1 MSFRRSNRGSR
12 GRCQQRYGLSR
23 NTSPNSFIIPC
34 YVIFGSNSENQK
46 NKFCKTVWAFWH
58 FWHFSSPFRIC
69 KLQIPLATRETDPV
83 SGHHIFNNLQ
93 AHRATIPFQNVPT
106 ARRSRSTPTPW
117 IVGEY
122 RNVFSSVE
130 TRKSSRRTFSA
141 AYRRDCERWKPY
153 SYFLAGAETGS
164 VFRYLMVI
172 IPLIDIRQPRPC
184 LLPFG
189 VPSCPPQDISTALD
203 SVP

>member
-1 MSFRRSNRGSR
+1 MASVETRR
-12 GRCQQRYGLSR
+12 QTPLS
-23 NTSPNSFIIPC
+23 SPVTLSLVPIPR
-34 YVIFGSNSENQK
+34 IR
-46 NKFCKTVWAFWH
+46 KTNFARDLQDRLGILALLAL
-58 FWHFSSPFRIC
+58 SSPFRIC

-83 SGHHIFNNLQ
+83 SVHHIFNNLQ
-93 AHRATIPFQNVPT
+93 AHRATITFQNVPT

-122 RNVFSSVE
+122 RNVFGSVE

-172 IPLIDIRQPRPC
+172 VPLIDIRQPRPA
-184 LLPFG
+184 FF
-189 VPSCPPQDISTALD
+189 PSAFPHALHKTLRRR
-203 SVP
+203 